1 MRTRRPLRRGLA
13 ALLAA
18 LTLTQCA
25 PLTAS
30 AAWWPWSDETAAV
43 EETAAPLS
51 ADVQLQNGTAVI
63 PAGAD
68 EETVKQAL
76 FDALVVDKEGV
87 DPQSLNWEYY
97 CTGKNG
103 LLTNDAWGSVN
114 GFTSEKK
121 VVFVPTTFTHPA
133 LADNGDGN
141 YQVRLAGS
149 TAEVTLTKTSGLDS
163 AIEVQDNQTV
173 ALTYNDEGSVNYDA
187 LRAAIFAAVVTSTTP
202 ELTVSDVTIQYQY
215 KNAIGQDKWGELEGD
230 DALIGGYD
238 PVGEGTYT
246 LLISYAGGDGY
257 LPASAQV
264 QVTFTERTAGS
275 IVLKSGQS
283 AGVTYHEDG
292 SINYDALRAAIFAAV
307 VASTTPELTVDDVTI
322 EYYATATTGSVGD
335 LGKAWMPLEGGKGSG
350 LTYPAMTL
358 GEGQQVRVSWNGNAS
373 YTAASAETTV
383 NIVEGRE
390 QVPYTLKET
399 PDAVTLAVG
408 EDMEVDYDALRTA
421 IFGAV
426 VAESSVLTAGNVTI
440 EYYYKG
446 ITSLDSKWLPLEG
459 QSVVGGIG
467 YPAISAGIQQIRIV
481 YAGDRTYAP
490 VTIEASVEVKDRE
503 QVQFVLNEGPYEVGM
518 KFTAD
523 QGYDYAATAQA
534 IYNAVVSST
543 VNPEGLTAADVTVEY
558 NTDKTGITDSF
569 KPLTE
574 TDLTGLVKFGE
585 GKWEIRI
592 SWAGNQTYRGGSV
605 TVDVT
610 TTDNR
615 LASVVALK
623 SGVSFTYNMD
633 PAVMEQAIFDNLIDW
648 DNSTLP
654 ARETLTIDNF
664 TIQYKAKLTD
674 AETGVD
680 LGLDDILGQIPGLG
694 DLINSDALTQW
705 VPIEGKEYWV
715 LGQLIGAFPK
725 MGAGENQAVL
735 ITYNGGAE
743 YKPGSAE
750 GTVTVDKAKVSVSV
764 HSDNIFAGDAIPE
777 GFITTNPADE
787 FDLYTIYA
795 GITSNV
801 TTGIYLDLPDRYTA
815 EGSFVLKL
823 IDQALAAIGQK
834 TLTEMLNE
842 GVTVGELRELFNTQ
856 GLLDLLDKLNI
867 DTGTF
872 GQIMSV
878 INKLPGILDSVR
890 ISFGTPNR
898 AGLYT
903 VGVVTDSKNYT
914 TGVGMGFLLVRM
926 RLSGSNLTWNMDIP
940 GGKLTAEEAKT
951 FDFGATLSY
960 DGLPVDDQSS
970 VHYLYSGFTSSWR
983 IYSSTTTPPTEPGR
997 YVVTVCI
1004 LGGNYMAAPITRS
1017 FQITK

>member
-18 LTLTQCA
+18 LTLTQFA

-87 DPQSLNWEYY
+87 DPQTLDWEYY

-141 YQVRLAGS
+141 YQVRIEG
-149 TAEVTLTKTSGLDS
+149 TDTEVTLTKTSGLDS

-215 KNAIGQDKWGELEGD
+215 KNAIGQDKWGELDGD

-246 LLISYAGGDGY
+246 LLISYAGGNGY

-307 VASTTPELTVDDVTI
+307 VESTTPELTVDDVTI

-383 NIVEGRE
+383 DIVEGRE

-408 EDMEVDYDALRTA
+408 EDMAVDYDALRAA

-523 QGYDYAATAQA
+523 QGYDYDATAQA

-615 LASVVALK
+615 LESVVALK

-903 VGVVTDSKNYT
+903 VAVVTDSKNYN

-960 DGLPVDDQSS
+960 NGDVSIDQSS

-983 IYSSTTTPPTEPGR
+983 VYSSTTTPPTEPGR

>member
-30 AAWWPWSDETAAV
+30 AAWWPWSNETAAV
-43 EETAAPLS
+43 EETVPLADAP
-51 ADVQLQNGTAVI
+51 ALQNGTAVI

-87 DPQSLNWEYY
+87 DPQTLDWEYY

-141 YQVRLAGS
+141 YQVRIEG
-149 TAEVTLTKTSGLDS
+149 TDTEVTLTKTSGLDS

-246 LLISYAGGDGY
+246 LLISYAGGNGY

-383 NIVEGRE
+383 DIVEGRE

-408 EDMEVDYDALRTA
+408 EDMAVDYDALRAA

-903 VGVVTDSKNYT
+903 VAVVTDSKNYT

-951 FDFGATLSY
+951 FDFDATLSY

-983 IYSSTTTPPTEPGR
+983 VYSSTTTPPTEPGR